1 MKDFEDSE
9 AGPQMTPAEVL
20 DGRRDRKFRI
30 AMAAFAFLAVVIWF
44 TVGEGKMLV
53 FNRPVEIRWI
63 PILVIATFA
72 FRTYMAREA
81 DKIRR
86 RGEDEAGML

>member
-9 AGPQMTPAEVL
+9 AGLQTTPAEVL

-30 AMAAFAFLAVVIWF
+30 AMAAFALLAVVIWF

-53 FNRPVEIRWI
+53 FNRPVELRWF
-63 PILVIATFA
+63 PIFVVTTFA

-86 RGEDEAGML
+86 RGEDEAGKL